1 MIECEYQ
8 QTASLHMIAEIYGI
22 KEQSRQ
28 CTEELGECIVAIN
41 KLHRARKF
49 GTRKER
55 KKWRKRL
62 IGEIADV
69 LIMLMQM
76 IYLLD
81 CGEEVEAEVDR
92 KIDRQIN
99 KMRYTGLIQ

>member
-8 QTASLHMIAEIYGI
+8 QTATLHMIADTYGI
-22 KEQSRQ
+22 NEQSRQ

-41 KLHRARKF
+41 KLHRARKS

-62 IGEIADV
+62 ISEIADV

-76 IYLLD
+76 IHLLD
-81 CGEEVEAEVDR
+81 CQEEVEAEVDR
-92 KIDRQIN
+92 KIDRQIDR
-99 KMRYTGLIQ
+99 MRYTGMIQ

>member
-55 KKWRKRL
+55 KKRRKRL
-62 IGEIADV
+62 ISEIADV
-69 LIMLMQM
+69 LIMMMQM
-76 IYLLD
+76 IHLLD
-81 CGEEVEAEVDR
+81 CREEVEAEVDR
-92 KIDRQIN
+92 KIDRQIGR
-99 KMRYTGLIQ
+99 MRDAGLIE